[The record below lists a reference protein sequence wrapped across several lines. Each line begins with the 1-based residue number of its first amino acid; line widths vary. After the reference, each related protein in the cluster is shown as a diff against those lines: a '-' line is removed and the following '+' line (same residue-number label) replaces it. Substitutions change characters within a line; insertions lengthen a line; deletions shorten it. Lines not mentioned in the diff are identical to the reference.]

1 MKTRILTAFVAACL
15 FAPVAAQAA
24 IVPVNHDPA
33 GQGLNDPTAR
43 APEGGNPG
51 TTVGDQRK
59 IVYQFAADLWD
70 SILTTDVDVRVGASF
85 APLSCTPTGGT
96 LGSAGAWWIWQDPGF
111 PVPNAWYHQ
120 ALANQIA
127 GENLNITSGN
137 PDYVDPDDIEIG
149 SQFNANLGQPNCL
162 AGSGWYYG
170 LDGNTPAG
178 MISFLDVVL
187 HEIGHGLGFSGF
199 VGYSSGVLGERVGTP
214 GVSDVYTNF
223 AYDNV
228 TGARFTDAA
237 MTDALRAASMKTQGR
252 VSWDGTTVKAQV
264 PNALGPKTAIQI
276 SGSLIANY
284 AFYGTANFGPA
295 ATSAN
300 FNGDIVI
307 ANDGVGDGADAC
319 EPLPAG
325 SLTGKVAFINRGGAT
340 CGTAVPS
347 IGFEGKANNAMNAGA
362 IAVIIGNVASSS
374 NPNDAPGMADDV
386 NFNVTIPTLSL
397 RLNDANAIRAQ
408 VTGMHAALGLVAG
421 EFAGADSGNRPL
433 LYAPSTVANGSTF
446 SHYDVSHSP
455 NALMEPAINDDLAG
469 NFRTDLTLALFADEG
484 WVLRSGTAKLGSKAC
499 DTKVPLYVA
508 PGLMTGANLQA
519 ADAMCSASGLSTTG
533 RKACLDAFA
542 KQLKAQGMIT
552 SSQQTAIT
560 ACSLRP

>member
-1 MKTRILTAFVAACL
+1 MKTRLLAALVAASL

-33 GQGLNDPTAR
+33 GAGLNDPTAR

-85 APLSCTPTGGT
+85 AALNCTPTGAT
-96 LGSAGAWWIWQDPGF
+96 LGSAGPWWVWQDPGF

-199 VGYSSGVLGERVGTP
+199 VGYSTGVLGERVGTP
-214 GVSDVYTNF
+214 GVSDVYTHF

-228 TGARFTDAA
+228 TGARFDTGA

-276 SGSLIANY
+276 SGSLVAVY
-284 AFYGTANFGPA
+284 AFYGTANFGNA
-295 ATSAN
+295 ASAAN
-300 FNGDIVI
+300 FNGDVVIV
-307 ANDGVGDGADAC
+307 NDGAGADTGDAC
-319 EPLPAG
+319 EALAPG
-325 SLTGKVAFINRGGAT
+325 TLTGKVAFINRGTCGFEFKARNAQGAGAT
-340 CGTAVPS
+340 
-347 IGFEGKANNAMNAGA
+347 
-362 IAVIIGNVASSS
+362 AVIIGNVASSS
-374 NPNDAPGMADDV
+374 SPNDAPGMADDP
-386 NFNVTIPTLSL
+386 TITDTTVPTLSL
-397 RLNDANAIRAQ
+397 RLADANAIRAQ
-408 VTGMHAALGLVAG
+408 ATGMQAAFGLVAG

-433 LYAPSTVANGSTF
+433 LYAPSLVANGSTF
-446 SHYDVSHSP
+446 SHYDVSHTP
-455 NALMEPAINDDLAG
+455 NALMEPFVNDDLAG
-469 NFRTDLTLALFADEG
+469 NFRTDLTLGLFQDEG
-484 WVLRSGTAKLGSKAC
+484 WVLKSGTAKIGSKAC

-519 ADAMCSASGLSTTG
+519 ADAVCTATSTSTTG
-533 RKACLDAFA
+533 RKACINSFA
-542 KQLKAQGMIT
+542 AKLKAAGMIT
-552 SSQQTAIT
+552 TTQQTAIT
-560 ACSLRP
+560 SCSLRP